1 MTEAPGKFSADAVK
15 ANEAHQTAV
24 GKEKERHPLPDK
36 IRYEVPREIAKRLR
50 KATRGTSSPP
60 KPLTVASGST
70 LADPVLASLI
80 YMDVGRWSG
89 GAPTD
94 KDTDAKWGSRRDFGI
109 VHGRLAALCTYPGDS
124 RGSAESEHTYE
135 EVPAST
141 KDSDEFKAILPLLAT
156 LSSNPALGLVQV
168 TKAVLG
174 DARLAT
180 PPKDD
185 RIYVILGDLHA
196 PVMTQW
202 NRGGIDPP
210 PQQSLADRMGVKS
223 APGLLKPHVEAE
235 VVRPYSQ
242 SYLGWRGRYDPGWW
256 ARKVLPLVAPILG
269 ETAKTVV
276 GAKSLAAKA
285 GLAGA
290 GALAAGSALANPA
303 GAIANAAAAAGVVY
317 NILDEIRANTVLRA
331 WPDPAQGEL
340 TAIEGWFERYHG
352 TSAEKGAD
360 IFQDAGTDLERWL
373 DLLKKYRGESLGAK
387 PIQLMQLGDLF
398 DFWIGLKCLFD
409 LAKGAEHTRDFPDV
423 TAARDFLKFWLD
435 ESLRN
440 KAISYLW
447 NFDKRAPTAVPPS
460 APGLETVYLY
470 GNHDTYMGTLLAE
483 QKHGRAKLPGRFDK
497 DPGLVAQHGHQEDF
511 FNTER
516 TAGLGYLLTQA
527 VFSDNYI
534 RTIEDPMGSIGPKF
548 CGGTWTRLGL
558 TEMAL
563 KACVFANVSKGQ
575 KPAMT
580 FVMGHTHEPVL
591 QTINV
596 VKRERPKEPA
606 DWHTSVETEP

>member
-1 MTEAPGKFSADAVK
+1 MSEAPGKFSGDAVE

-24 GKEKERHPLPDK
+24 GKEKESHPLPDK
-36 IRYEVPREIAKRLR
+36 IRYEVPREVAKRLR
-50 KATRGTSSPP
+50 EATRGTNSPP

-70 LADPVLASLI
+70 LADPVLASLV

-89 GAPTD
+89 GAPTEE
-94 KDTDAKWGSRRDFGI
+94 DTDTKWGRRRDFGI
-109 VHGRLAALCTYPGDS
+109 VHGRLAALCTYPSDS
-124 RGSAESEHTYE
+124 RGGRDRKPIYDDNA
-135 EVPAST
+135 PAAGSG
-141 KDSDEFKAILPLLAT
+141 EFDAILPLLRI
-156 LSSNPALGLVQV
+156 LSSNPTLGLVQV

-174 DARLAT
+174 DTRLAT
-180 PPKDD
+180 PPRDD
-185 RIYVILGDLHA
+185 RIYVILGDIHA
-196 PVMTQW
+196 PVVTQW
-202 NRGGIDPP
+202 NRGEIDPP
-210 PQQSLADRMGVKS
+210 PEPSLADRMGVKS
-223 APGLLKPHVEAE
+223 TPGLLKPHVEAE

-242 SYLGWRGRYDPGWW
+242 SFLGWRGRYDPGWW
-256 ARKVLPLVAPILG
+256 ARKVLPLVGPILG

-276 GAKSLAAKA
+276 GAESLPEKAALAA
-285 GLAGA
+285 A
-290 GALAAGSALANPA
+290 GALAAGSTLANPV
-303 GAIANAAAAAGVVY
+303 GAIANAAGAAGVVY
-317 NILDEIRANTVLRA
+317 NILDEIRANTLLRA

-340 TAIEGWFERYHG
+340 TAIDGWFERYHG

-360 IFQDAGTDLERWL
+360 IFQDAGTDLGRWL
-373 DLLKKYRGESLGAK
+373 DLLKRYRAESLGSK

-409 LAKGAEHTRDFPDV
+409 VVKGAERTRDFPDV
-423 TAARDFLKFWLD
+423 PAARDFLKFWLD
-435 ESLRN
+435 ESLRD

-447 NFDKRAPTAVPPS
+447 NFDKRAPTAAPPPT
-460 APGLETVYLY
+460 PGLETVYLY
-470 GNHDTYMGTLLAE
+470 RNHDTYMGTLLTE

-534 RTIEDPMGSIGPKF
+534 RSIEDPMGSIGPRF

-563 KACVFANVSKGQ
+563 KACVFANVAKGE

>member
-1 MTEAPGKFSADAVK
+1 MSESPGRFSSHAVA

-24 GKEKERHPLPDK
+24 GREKGKHPLPDD
-36 IRYEVPREIAKRLR
+36 IQYEVPREVAKRLR
-50 KATRGTSSPP
+50 AVTRGTSSPP
-60 KPLTVASGST
+60 KPHTVASGST

-94 KDTDAKWGSRRDFGI
+94 DDTAVRWGSRRDFGI
-109 VHGRLAALCTYPGDS
+109 LHGRLAALCTYPSDS
-124 RGSAESEHTYE
+124 RGPSDGTPIFDRDTSA
-135 EVPAST
+135 AKST
-141 KDSDEFKAILPLLAT
+141 EFQAILPLLKT
-156 LSSNPALGLVQV
+156 LSSNSYLGRVRV
-168 TKAVLG
+168 AKAVLG
-174 DARLAT
+174 DKRLAT

-202 NRGGIDPP
+202 NRGEVDPP
-210 PQQSLADRMGVKS
+210 AERSLADRMGVHS

-235 VVRPYSQ
+235 VVRPYSE
-242 SYLGWRGRYDPGWW
+242 SFLGWRGRYDPGVW
-256 ARKVLPLVAPILG
+256 ARKVLPKVGPILG

-276 GAKSLAAKA
+276 GARSLAEKA
-285 GLAGA
+285 ALACA
-290 GALAAGSALANPA
+290 GALAAGVALTNPA
-303 GAIANAAAAAGVVY
+303 AAIAGAASAGVVG
-317 NILDEIRANTVLRA
+317 NILEEIRTHTLLRG
-331 WPDPAQGEL
+331 WPDPARGEL
-340 TAIEGWFERYHG
+340 TAVDGWFERYHG
-352 TSAEKGAD
+352 TSTEKGAD
-360 IFQDAGTDLERWL
+360 IFQDAGTDLQRWL
-373 DLLKKYRGESLGAK
+373 DLLKKYRVENIGPK

-409 LAKGAEHTRDFPDV
+409 IDRGAEHTGNFPDV
-423 TAARDFLKFWLD
+423 PAARAFLKYWLE
-435 ESLRN
+435 ESLRD
-440 KAISYLW
+440 KAIGYLW
-447 NFDKRAPTAVPPS
+447 NFDTLAPIAVPPPAS
-460 APGLETVYLY
+460 GLETVYLY
-470 GNHDTYMGTLLAE
+470 GNHDTYMGTLLTRRD
-483 QKHGRAKLPGRFDK
+483 HGRAPLPGRFDT

-548 CGGTWTRLGL
+548 FGGTWTRLGL
-558 TEMAL
+558 AEMAL
-563 KACVFANVSKGQ
+563 KACIFANVSKGK

-591 QTINV
+591 QTIYV

-606 DWHTSVETEP
+606 DWHTSLETEP